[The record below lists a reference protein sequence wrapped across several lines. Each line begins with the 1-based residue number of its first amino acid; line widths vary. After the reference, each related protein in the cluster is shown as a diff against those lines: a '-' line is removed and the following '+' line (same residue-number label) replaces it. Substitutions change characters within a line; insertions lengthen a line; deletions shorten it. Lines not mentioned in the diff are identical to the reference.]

1 MSEALTN
8 PTYGY
13 YTKTS
18 SKDKVFGKS
27 GDFTTSPEISQIF
40 GELLGVWCA
49 TIWEQL
55 GKPEELHLIEF
66 GPGRGTLMMDLLRGT
81 SNFKKFSE
89 ALRVHLI
96 GNLAGVEEETVRD
109 AEMSRKFGD
118 V

>member
-18 SKDKVFGKS
+18 SKDAVFGKS

-55 GKPEELHLIEF
+55 GSPEELHLIEF
-66 GPGRGTLMMDLLRGT
+66 GPGEGR
-81 SNFKKFSE
+81 
-89 ALRVHLI
+89 
-96 GNLAGVEEETVRD
+96 
-109 AEMSRKFGD
+109 
-118 V
+118 